1 MYYKLSEQELNSI
14 SIAMPGIN
22 TSHTENGPLCHE
34 TKIYPIK
41 QYCSFVGQN
50 DKIWLNIT

>member
-41 QYCSFVGQN
+41 
-50 DKIWLNIT
+50 ITAILLFCRAK